1 MINARESLNHLLST
15 DKLDGLLAAARSKVA
30 AIEKKKAPAMCTSD
44 KKAAELNQHIEQVKE
59 MSGRAIK
66 ELREAL
72 DAKYAQRLE
81 KVAIVRHLL
90 HFGSKLQPA

>member
-1 MINARESLNHLLST
+1 MINARESLDLLLSS
-15 DKLDGLLAAARSKVA
+15 DKLDGLLAAARTKVA
-30 AIEKKKAPAMCTSD
+30 TIEKKYARSD
-44 KKAAELNQHIEQVKE
+44 AGKQASELNKHVEQVKE

-72 DAKYAQRLE
+72 ESKTAQRAE

-90 HFGSKLQPA
+90 HFGSKIQSAA

>member
-1 MINARESLNHLLST
+1 MINARESLDLLLSS
-15 DKLDGLLAAARSKVA
+15 DKLDGLLAAARTKVA
-30 AIEKKKAPAMCTSD
+30 TIEKKYQRPDVAKQAS
-44 KKAAELNQHIEQVKE
+44 ELSKHIEQVKE

-72 DAKYAQRLE
+72 ESKAAQRSE

-90 HFGSKLQPA
+90 HFGSKIQPAV